1 MGEVVKNLKE
11 ALNFFKL
18 PTIEKVEEDK
28 MFVATAIQSPII
40 ALKNSCKMPHSARM
54 NTHYIDLKYFV
65 CSEKD
70 MREII
75 KFDWT
80 DRKKYVTDFY
90 DCDNYA
96 FNFKAMVARRFGIN
110 SVGIVIDWS
119 GGHAYNIIAFSDGS
133 MKLFEPQSDRWPTLG
148 TKNYKFEKGEI
159 II

>member
-18 PTIEKVEEDK
+18 PTIEMVEEDK
-28 MFVATAIQSPII
+28 MFVAAAIQTPII
-40 ALKNSCKMPHSARM
+40 TLKNSGKMPHSARM
-54 NTHYIDLKYFV
+54 NTHYIDSKYHL

-70 MREII
+70 MTAII

-80 DRKKYVTDFY
+80 DRKKYVSEFY
-90 DCDNYA
+90 DCDNFA

-110 SVGIVIDWS
+110 SVGLVIDWS
-119 GGHAYNIIAFSDGS
+119 GGHAYNIIAFRNGS
-133 MKLFEPQSDRWPTLG
+133 MKIFEPQSDSWPVLG
-148 TKNYKFEKGEI
+148 SKMYKFEKGEI